1 MRKIRAVVVCLS
13 FAVWMSGCR
22 VNVNKDSSGQE
33 KTVQVDTPF
42 GGMHINTN
50 QITAADLGLPTYP
63 GATIAKDDKND
74 QAADIHMGFGEWQLR
89 VRAIS
94 YTTTDTQDKVIA
106 FYKKA
111 LGRYG
116 DVITCQDSKP
126 VGKPT
131 VTSEGL
137 SCSDNGKNARV
148 QVNDGINGV
157 QLGRGLELKAGSKH
171 HQRVVAI
178 DDSQAG
184 KTKFGLVEL
193 ELPSSM
199 DSSSGSSD

>member
-1 MRKIRAVVVCLS
+1 MIRKVSTACVG
-13 FAVWMSGCR
+13 FALAALVGGCR
-22 VNVNKDSSGQE
+22 VHVDKDSAGQE
-33 KTVQVDTPF
+33 KHVQIDTPF

-50 QITAADLGLPTYP
+50 QITAADLGLPSYP
-63 GATIAKDDKND
+63 GATVVTNDKNN
-74 QAADIHMGFGEWQLR
+74 QSADVHMGFGEWQLR

-94 YTTTDTQDKVIA
+94 YTTSDAQDKVVA

-137 SCSDNGKNARV
+137 TCADNGKNAHA
-148 QVNDGINGV
+148 QVGDTGDTL
-157 QLGRGLELKAGSKH
+157 QLGKGLELKAGSKH
-171 HQRVVAI
+171 HQHIVGI
-178 DDSQAG
+178 EDTKG
-184 KTKFGLVEL
+184 GNTKFGLVEL
-193 ELPSSM
+193 QLPM
-199 DSSSGSSD
+199 DSSSDSSD